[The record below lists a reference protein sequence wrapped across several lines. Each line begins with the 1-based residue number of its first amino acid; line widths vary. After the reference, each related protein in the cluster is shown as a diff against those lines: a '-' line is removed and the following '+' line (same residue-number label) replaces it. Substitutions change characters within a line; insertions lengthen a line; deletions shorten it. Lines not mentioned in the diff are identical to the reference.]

1 MSQARN
7 SWSSLKSFKSLKG
20 IPRQVRIGGSR
31 REDGIYFHAST
42 VNTQPD
48 LPTVFG
54 TVYQKFQ
61 FVQWEVARQP
71 AGTLFFRFIF
81 TCCHFQKTH
90 YFSHNIYCCNSIHHL
105 YRCFSVC
112 LSKPPS
118 KKKTS
123 LSLVNSQKPEQTSAS
138 GFPCKLC
145 RCAITDCWGRGW
157 GRWLYSCDNLT
168 EDLSHS
174 FWISV
179 FVHGLSVFVYLQYL

>member
-1 MSQARN
+1 MSEARN

-71 AGTLFFRFIF
+71 AGTLFFLGSYLHAVIFKKHIIFLITSTAATRFIICIDALVSVYLSIPPKKRPVSHWSTLKSLNRLQPLGF
-81 TCCHFQKTH
+81 HVSSAGVQSLTAEGVAEGGDCIVVTTLQKTW
-90 YFSHNIYCCNSIHHL
+90 
-105 YRCFSVC
+105 V
-112 LSKPPS
+112 
-118 KKKTS
+118 T
-123 LSLVNSQKPEQTSAS
+123 AS
-138 GFPCKLC
+138 
-145 RCAITDCWGRGW
+145 
-157 GRWLYSCDNLT
+157 
-168 EDLSHS
+168 E
-174 FWISV
+174 
-179 FVHGLSVFVYLQYL
+179 